1 MQDKK
6 EALNNEST
14 VPNNMLSHPLADS
27 NLAKY
32 KNGYIKLYRSLLDW
46 EWYADANVMRVFIH
60 CLLKANH
67 TVKKWQGH
75 TIHAGQ
81 FITSLSHLAKETG
94 LTEQKIRTA
103 INKLK
108 STQELTSQ
116 STSRNTLIT
125 INNWEKWQSE
135 QHSEQQT
142 DNKQITTTNNDKNIY
157 NKEEKIFRKP
167 TLEEIKNYCL
177 ERNNLII
184 PEKFYNYYE
193 ANGWMVGKSK
203 MKNWKAAIRTWETN
217 QTKFNQTKDNVDV
230 GGAEYVWNPNL

>member
-1 MQDKK
+1 MVNKK
-6 EALNNEST
+6 EALIKESC

-46 EWYADANVMRVFIH
+46 EWYADANAMRVFIH

-67 TVKKWQGH
+67 TVKKWQGY

-94 LTEQKIRTA
+94 LTLRQIRTV

-108 STQELTSQ
+108 MTKELTIE
-116 STSRNTLIT
+116 STHRNTIIT
-125 INNWEKWQSE
+125 VNNWDKWQSE
-135 QHSEQQT
+135 RQSERQVS
-142 DNKQITTTNNDKNIY
+142 DILATTTNNDKNIY
-157 NKEEKIFRKP
+157 NKEEKSFRKP
-167 TLEEIKNYCL
+167 TVEEIKNYCL
-177 ERNNLII
+177 ERNNSII

-217 QTKFNQTKDNVDV
+217 QTKFNQTKDNEDV
-230 GGAEYVWNPNL
+230 GGADYVWNPNL